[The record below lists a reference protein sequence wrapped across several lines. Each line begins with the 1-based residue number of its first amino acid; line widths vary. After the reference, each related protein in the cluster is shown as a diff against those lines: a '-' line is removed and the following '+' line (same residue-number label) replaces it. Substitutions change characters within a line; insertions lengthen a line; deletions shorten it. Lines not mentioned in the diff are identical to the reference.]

1 MIAAQCRAARGLLN
15 MTVKELAARAR
26 VAPDTIVRLENGREL
41 KPCTLKAIRKALEAA
56 GVEFLPAG
64 VRFNCGPMCGWGPI
78 RQSSQSPARA
88 GVATLVTAR
97 AEKKPRS
104 SGQGSEAGQ

>member
-1 MIAAQCRAARGLLN
+1 MGRILQPITRTSIYDVDPLWLSPKMIAAQCRAARGLLN

-78 RQSSQSPARA
+78 R
-88 GVATLVTAR
+88 
-97 AEKKPRS
+97 
-104 SGQGSEAGQ
+104 

>member
-26 VAPDTIVRLENGREL
+26 VAPDTIVRLENGREM
-41 KPCTLKAIRKALEAA
+41 KPCTAHAIRVALELA

-64 VRFNCGPMCGWGPI
+64 VRFKYGPMCGW
-78 RQSSQSPARA
+78 A
-88 GVATLVTAR
+88 GRGV
-97 AEKKPRS
+97 
-104 SGQGSEAGQ
+104 GG